1 MNQVNRLVIDLQYF
15 PTINYYITLYRYTDI
30 IFEQYDYHRKM
41 SFRNRCSIAGANGP
55 INLSVPIIGGREQR
69 VITKDVKID
78 NSEKWQIQHW
88 RSVISS
94 YNRSPF
100 FEHFEEDLRSLYGR
114 KFTFLLDWNLACMN
128 WLEINNVKN
137 RHFTCTSGYLK
148 VYDPGDF
155 DDLRDWFFPRWLE
168 ERVKNP
174 VTYRQVFE
182 DKNGF
187 IPNLSVLDFLFCEG
201 PQRLNQLQV
210 KS

>member
-1 MNQVNRLVIDLQYF
+1 MNQVNRLIIDLQYF
-15 PTINYYITLYRYTDI
+15 PTINYYITLYQYTDI

-41 SFRNRCSIAGANGP
+41 SFRNRCMIAGANGP
-55 INLSVPIIGGREQR
+55 INLSVPIMGGREQR

-100 FEHFEEDLRSLYGR
+100 FEYFEEDLKSLFSR
-114 KFTFLLDWNLACMN
+114 KFIFLLDWNLACMN
-128 WLEINNVKN
+128 WLETYNDKN
-137 RHFTCTSGYLK
+137 RHFTCSVKYLK
-148 VYDPGDF
+148 VYDPEAF

-168 ERVKNP
+168 ERVKGP

-201 PQRLNQLQV
+201 PQSLNQLQV